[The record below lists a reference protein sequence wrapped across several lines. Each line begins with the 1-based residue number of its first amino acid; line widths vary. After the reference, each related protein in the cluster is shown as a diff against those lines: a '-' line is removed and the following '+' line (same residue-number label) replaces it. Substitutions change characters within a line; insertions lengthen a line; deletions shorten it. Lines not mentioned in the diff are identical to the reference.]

1 MSAVSVPRSS
11 TDPDP
16 DPDPD
21 PDHDGLDRP
30 TLSSN
35 TPPASASTPA
45 ASTAQVAP
53 HSVPSASSSSGR
65 RLSTPLQLSRS
76 EDEHSDAAV
85 DRAAAGRPEQA
96 RPSTSTSTLTSTP
109 ISSTTSHPPTPP
121 TTSTSALTSQQASS
135 CAASTSSN
143 TTSTSAS
150 KRRDRSTSRSRQP
163 AYVYAVLLV
172 AFDHLQG
179 PIIEFGY
186 PQPFADDAYL
196 NSNLPFLALPDGAH
210 AREEDYSYFHMLN
223 PLIAPETL
231 FGISCNRQI
240 QADELL
246 KKGKDVTRS
255 TVQKAIVVLAN
266 KVGSN
271 DHVFAGILA
280 DAYVLDRASQP
291 IFGPLR
297 DKLGVITRTFFA
309 QRNFEDKSILVD
321 LYSSFEIQQPSPISS
336 PKLSEGEAQERE
348 DAGMYMG
355 TSLRELVYRFRS
367 KTLMLVKL
375 LMLQKKV
382 NLARHS
388 IVTLSRLTIDAVQ
401 VMFYAAN
408 SPVETLCT
416 MQYSLVALIPS
427 LLTHLDD
434 ASSPDLDAL
443 AQTLTKPT
451 SLKTSDRSSL
461 VRYLGLPLNIFGK
474 VSASRRVDLS
484 VRASTDRSG
493 RTQGSFFQPYLPL
506 QQIDLLQARS
516 FLVGTTNSIF
526 QQQRDCPID
535 VLVRLESATL
545 EVLDPKL
552 SYLISLTAADRKWM
566 DEIVSTVD
574 NSYDPADP
582 SRPVGMNFIGSEDFL
597 RAKFEEYICSLLA
610 CIKFTEFLKQGDKGQ
625 TLLSGNE
632 MASYNVESF
641 NDLFVRAFKA
651 TPAFAVWNRTT
662 DDAIFDLVEPKHPME
677 GKTNPIED
685 VGIRLAHGLH
695 DLHLP
700 ENLAPT
706 KEMLSRGVQ
715 QGSESIW
722 GAYSFLKSDITKR
735 QKEYNERRTNSISGS
750 IPASPPVLDMAGNTL
765 LAGVDVAK
773 TGVATVATGIGSFL
787 ASRRVSGL
795 FSGPKSP
802 TTTTNESNS
811 RSLTGTPK
819 LATQPPSPLDL
830 RKTTDSP
837 SNLAPFLGSGA
848 SPAPPGSG
856 AGLLPS
862 PGISGYLRP
871 LSTASSATTPPLTP
885 PIAAGSNNATPA
897 AGGGAGG
904 FFSSVN
910 PLSLLSRARSPE
922 ITSSTSTSSTFP
934 PTPSDRPIPLKEL
947 ELGQELM
954 PRDLDKEYAAKQA
967 RSERRQSAK
976 TVPVQLEFDEGAMDE
991 ERLKELEQMTDEELT
1006 RAGVPGAAGAGIE
1019 GIAKVKG
1026 VEVPTA
1032 PKLGG
1037 EEWE

>member
-1 MSAVSVPRSS
+1 M
-11 TDPDP
+11 
-16 DPDPD
+16 
-21 PDHDGLDRP
+21 
-30 TLSSN
+30 
-35 TPPASASTPA
+35 
-45 ASTAQVAP
+45 
-53 HSVPSASSSSGR
+53 
-65 RLSTPLQLSRS
+65 S
-76 EDEHSDAAV
+76 EDEHSDAPV
-85 DRAAAGRPEQA
+85 DRTAAGRPEQA
-96 RPSTSTSTLTSTP
+96 RPSTSTS
-109 ISSTTSHPPTPP
+109 ISSTTSHPPAPAP
-121 TTSTSALTSQQASS
+121 TSTSASTSQPASS
-135 CAASTSSN
+135 SAASTSSN

-186 PQPFADDAYL
+186 PQAFADDAYL
-196 NSNLPFLALPDGAH
+196 NRNLPFLALPDGAH

-223 PLIAPETL
+223 PSIAPETL

-266 KVGSN
+266 K
-271 DHVFAGILA
+271 
-280 DAYVLDRASQP
+280 P

-321 LYSSFEIQQPSPISS
+321 LYSSFEIQQPSPTSS

-382 NLARHS
+382 
-388 IVTLSRLTIDAVQ
+388 
-401 VMFYAAN
+401 MFYAAH

-474 VSASRRVDLS
+474 VSASRVDLP
-484 VRASTDRSG
+484 VRASTDGGG

-526 QQQRDCPID
+526 QQQRDSPID

-574 NSYDPADP
+574 NSYDPTDP

-706 KEMLSRGVQ
+706 KEMISRGVQ

-811 RSLTGTPK
+811 RSLTGTPR

-830 RKTTDSP
+830 RKTTDSS
-837 SNLAPFLGSGA
+837 SNLSPFLGSGA

-856 AGLLPS
+856 ASLLPS

-885 PIAAGSNNATPA
+885 PIAGGSNHATPA
-897 AGGGAGG
+897 AEGGAGG

-922 ITSSTSTSSTFP
+922 ITTSTSTSSTFP
-934 PTPSDRPIPLKEL
+934 PTPSDRPTPPKEL

-976 TVPVQLEFDEGAMDE
+976 IVPVQLELDEGVVDE
-991 ERLKELEQMTDEELT
+991 ERLKQLEQMTDEELT
-1006 RAGVPGAAGAGIE
+1006 RAGVPGAVGAGI
-1019 GIAKVKG
+1019 GGSAKVKG

-1037 EEWE
+1037 GEWG

>member
-11 TDPDP
+11 T
-16 DPDPD
+16 DPD

-186 PQPFADDAYL
+186 PQPFAGDAYL

-266 KVGSN
+266 K
-271 DHVFAGILA
+271 
-280 DAYVLDRASQP
+280 P

-382 NLARHS
+382 
-388 IVTLSRLTIDAVQ
+388 
-401 VMFYAAN
+401 MFYAAN

-474 VSASRRVDLS
+474 
-484 VRASTDRSG
+484 
-493 RTQGSFFQPYLPL
+493 GSFFQPYLPL

-735 QKEYNERRTNSISGS
+735 QKEYNERRTNSISGL

>member
-1 MSAVSVPRSS
+1 MSAVPRSS
-11 TDPDP
+11 IDRD
-16 DPDPD
+16 D
-21 PDHDGLDRP
+21 DHDRP
-30 TLSSN
+30 TSSS
-35 TPPASASTPA
+35 TTEPASASA
-45 ASTAQVAP
+45 L
-53 HSVPSASSSSGR
+53 ASSSTTSTSASHAAPTSGPSSSSSKR
-65 RLSTPLQLSRS
+65 GFTPLDPSSSTNEHLDQL
-76 EDEHSDAAV
+76 
-85 DRAAAGRPEQA
+85 DRATAAGSEQA
-96 RPSTSTSTLTSTP
+96 RPSTSNSNSPSVAEHEHGHSPLP
-109 ISSTTSHPPTPP
+109 NTTSQEASSYASTSA
-121 TTSTSALTSQQASS
+121 TTSTSTSR
-135 CAASTSSN
+135 
-143 TTSTSAS
+143 
-150 KRRDRSTSRSRQP
+150 RRDRSVSRSRQS
-163 AYVYAVLLV
+163 AHVYAVLLV

-186 PQPFADDAYL
+186 PQRFADDPYL

-223 PLIAPETL
+223 TSIAPETL

-266 KVGSN
+266 K
-271 DHVFAGILA
+271 
-280 DAYVLDRASQP
+280 P

-321 LYSSFEIQQPSPISS
+321 LYSSFEFQQASPSAS
-336 PKLSEGEAQERE
+336 PRLSEGDIEERE

-367 KTLMLVKL
+367 KTLMLLKL

-382 NLARHS
+382 
-388 IVTLSRLTIDAVQ
+388 
-401 VMFYAAN
+401 MFYAAH

-427 LLTHLDD
+427 LLTYLDD
-434 ASSPDLDAL
+434 AASPDLDTL
-443 AQTLTKPT
+443 TRKLTKPT

-461 VRYLGLPLNIFGK
+461 VRYLGLPINMFGK
-474 VSASRRVDLS
+474 
-484 VRASTDRSG
+484 
-493 RTQGSFFQPYLPL
+493 GSFFQPYLPL
-506 QQIDLLQARS
+506 QQIDLLKARS

-526 QQQRDCPID
+526 QQQRDSPID

-545 EVLDPKL
+545 EVIDPKL

-574 NSYDPADP
+574 NSYDPTDP
-582 SRPVGMNFIGSEDFL
+582 SRPMGMNFIGSEDFL

-625 TLLSGNE
+625 ALLSGNE

-706 KEMLSRGVQ
+706 KEMISRGVQ

-735 QKEYNERRTNSISGS
+735 QKEYNDRRTNSISGS
-750 IPASPPVLDMAGNTL
+750 IPGSTPVLDMAGNTL

-787 ASRRVSGL
+787 ASRKVSGL

-802 TTTTNESNS
+802 TTMGESNP
-811 RSLTGTPK
+811 RSPLTGTPRM
-819 LATQPPSPLDL
+819 ATHPPSPLDL
-830 RKTTDSP
+830 KKTTDSP
-837 SNLAPFLGSGA
+837 SSMFSPSLGTGA
-848 SPAPPGSG
+848 SPTPPGTGSD
-856 AGLLPS
+856 LLPS
-862 PGISGYLRP
+862 PGFSAYLRP
-871 LSTASSATTPPLTP
+871 LSTASSATTSPLTP
-885 PIAAGSNNATPA
+885 PIVGAPNNATTSDASATA
-897 AGGGAGG
+897 ASSYGSGGGGG
-904 FFSSVN
+904 FFASIN
-910 PLSLLSRARSPE
+910 PLSLLSRGRSPD
-922 ITSSTSTSSTFP
+922 ISTSINSTFSNAS
-934 PTPSDRPIPLKEL
+934 TSDRPTPPKEL

-954 PRDLDKEYAAKQA
+954 PRDLDREYAAKQA
-967 RSERRQSAK
+967 RSERRQSTK
-976 TVPVQLEFDEGAMDE
+976 IIPVQLEFDERVMDE
-991 ERLKELEQMTDEELT
+991 ERVEELEQMTDEELT
-1006 RAGVPGAAGAGIE
+1006 LAGIPGAAGVGGGKRVPE
-1019 GIAKVKG
+1019 MSDG
-1026 VEVPTA
+1026 VVVPTG

-1037 EEWE
+1037 GDWD